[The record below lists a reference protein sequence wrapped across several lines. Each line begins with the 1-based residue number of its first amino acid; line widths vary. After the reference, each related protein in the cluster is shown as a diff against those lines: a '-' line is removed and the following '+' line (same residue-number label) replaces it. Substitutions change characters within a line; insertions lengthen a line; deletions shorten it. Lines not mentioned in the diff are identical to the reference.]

1 MANAREKGKIPRSE
15 WPLILARY
23 TSGASIAQ
31 IGREYRCT
39 APAIRYILKRSGKL
53 AGDTADA
60 ASASRRDGS
69 GDAPAVPVPSIT
81 RLGGAASP
89 GGKTVWHEVRNR
101 VTGDIAAFLVVL
113 DQLGPGMSA
122 ATLADLQDATDRLM
136 RSAARVR
143 LELERDQEVAAP
155 RREEAGLRVPERM

>member
-1 MANAREKGKIPRSE
+1 
-15 WPLILARY
+15 
-23 TSGASIAQ
+23 
-31 IGREYRCT
+31 
-39 APAIRYILKRSGKL
+39 
-53 AGDTADA
+53 
-60 ASASRRDGS
+60 
-69 GDAPAVPVPSIT
+69 
-81 RLGGAASP
+81 
-89 GGKTVWHEVRNR
+89 